1 MNLYT
6 QISDMFSRELN
17 AHGRAFVNY
26 EALAGVEKKDMTID
40 GFPAKLLF
48 NPARVRSVMADVSP
62 EALQQRACFLCPD
75 GVEEHQLTHNWD
87 SPTGHTYYIR
97 VNPFPIFSPHFTVSS
112 SVHERQ
118 ELLPHL
124 ESMLHLAQQLPEMT
138 IFYNGPMCGA
148 SAPDHMH
155 FQAVPRHSLP
165 IEDHF
170 STNYANAI
178 LVQETDLQTHLAAV
192 KKVLAMGTIP
202 EEASQTGSLTIG
214 ASHAEEYEPRWNIV
228 SWYEPAPNGD
238 VQHSSMAQSAIQNSS
253 ELSSQQKTIL
263 NNTEQPLNHIEP
275 TPAGSFHTVIFFRK
289 ESRPMCFFAPEEE
302 RILFSPATVEMAG
315 IGIVANR
322 ESFDRLTP
330 DRLRDIIREVADTPY
345 PVTNS
350 Q

>member
-1 MNLYT
+1 
-6 QISDMFSRELN
+6 
-17 AHGRAFVNY
+17 
-26 EALAGVEKKDMTID
+26 
-40 GFPAKLLF
+40 
-48 NPARVRSVMADVSP
+48 MADVSP

-124 ESMLHLAQQLPEMT
+124 ESMLHLAKELPEMT

-170 STNYANAI
+170 DANYANAI

-202 EEASQTGSLTIG
+202 EEASQTGSLTAG

-228 SWYEPAPNGD
+228 SWYEPA
-238 VQHSSMAQSAIQNSS
+238 SSPHRLIASS
-253 ELSSQQKTIL
+253 PKFNTI
-263 NNTEQPLNHIEP
+263 
-275 TPAGSFHTVIFFRK
+275 VFFRK

-322 ESFDRLTP
+322 DSFDRLTP
-330 DRLRDIIREVADTPY
+330 SKLRDIIREVADTPY
-345 PVTNS
+345 PIANS

>member
-1 MNLYT
+1 
-6 QISDMFSRELN
+6 MFSRELN
-17 AHGRAFVNY
+17 AHGRAFLNY
-26 EALAGVEKKDMTID
+26 EALAGVEVKDMTID
-40 GFPAKLLF
+40 GFPAKLFF

-75 GVEEHQLTHNWD
+75 GVEANQLTHNWE

-124 ESMLHLAQQLPEMT
+124 EAMLHLAKELPEMT

-170 STNYANAI
+170 STNYAHAI
-178 LVQETDLQTHLAAV
+178 LVQETDLQSHLAAV
-192 KKVLAMGTIP
+192 KRVLAMGTIP

-228 SWYEPAPNGD
+228 TWYED
-238 VQHSSMAQSAIQNSS
+238 MW
-253 ELSSQQKTIL
+253 
-263 NNTEQPLNHIEP
+263 
-275 TPAGSFHTVIFFRK
+275 HTVIFFRR

-330 DRLRDIIREVADTPY
+330 ARLRDIIREVADNPLA
-345 PVTNS
+345 
-350 Q
+350 

>member
-1 MNLYT
+1 
-6 QISDMFSRELN
+6 MFSREL
-17 AHGRAFVNY
+17 ASHGRAFVNY
-26 EALAGVEKKDMTID
+26 QALSGVEVKDMTID
-40 GFPAKLLF
+40 GFPAKLFF

-62 EALQQRACFLCPD
+62 EALQKRACFLCPD

-118 ELLPHL
+118 ELVPHL
-124 ESMLHLAQQLPEMT
+124 ESMLHLAKELPEMT

-178 LVQETDLQTHLAAV
+178 LVQETDLQTHLSAV

-202 EEASQTGSLTIG
+202 EEASQTGSLTAG

-228 SWYEPAPNGD
+228 SWYEPA
-238 VQHSSMAQSAIQNSS
+238 SSPHRLIASLPKFN
-253 ELSSQQKTIL
+253 TI
-263 NNTEQPLNHIEP
+263 
-275 TPAGSFHTVIFFRK
+275 IFFRK
-289 ESRPMCFFAPEEE
+289 ESRPQCFFAPEEE
-302 RILFSPATVEMAG
+302 RILFSPATVEMGG

-330 DRLRDIIREVADTPY
+330 SKLRDIIREVADNLL
-345 PVTNS
+345 VHNEIII
-350 Q
+350 

>member
-1 MNLYT
+1 MKLFE
-6 QISDMFSRELN
+6 QITDMFSREL
-17 AHGRAFVNY
+17 ASHGRAFVNY
-26 EALAGVEKKDMTID
+26 QALSQVEVKDMTID
-40 GFPAKLLF
+40 SFPAKLFF

-62 EALQQRACFLCPD
+62 EALQKRACFLCPD

-124 ESMLHLAQQLPEMT
+124 ESMLHLAKELPEMT

-170 STNYANAI
+170 DANYANAI

-192 KKVLAMGTIP
+192 KKVLAMGIIP
-202 EEASQTGSLTIG
+202 EEASQTGSLTAG

-228 SWYEPAPNGD
+228 SWYEPE
-238 VQHSSMAQSAIQNSS
+238 SNSPQDGLTAS
-253 ELSSQQKTIL
+253 ETSGLTSNSHKRSF
-263 NNTEQPLNHIEP
+263 NT
-275 TPAGSFHTVIFFRK
+275 VVFFRK
-289 ESRPMCFFAPEEE
+289 ESRPQCFFAPEEE

-330 DRLRDIIREVADTPY
+330 ARLRDIIREVADEI
-345 PVTNS
+345 V
-350 Q
+350 

>member
-1 MNLYT
+1 
-6 QISDMFSRELN
+6 MFSRELN

-26 EALAGVEKKDMTID
+26 QALSQVEVKDMTID
-40 GFPAKLLF
+40 GFPAKLFF

-62 EALQQRACFLCPD
+62 EALQKRACFLCPD

-124 ESMLHLAQQLPEMT
+124 ESMLHLAKELPEMT

-178 LVQETDLQTHLAAV
+178 LVQEDDLQDHLTAV

-202 EEASQTGSLTIG
+202 NEASQTGSLTIG
-214 ASHAEEYEPRWNIV
+214 ATHAEEYEPRWNIV
-228 SWYEPAPNGD
+228 SWYEPD
-238 VQHSSMAQSAIQNSS
+238 SNSPQDG
-253 ELSSQQKTIL
+253 LTA
-263 NNTEQPLNHIEP
+263 
-275 TPAGSFHTVIFFRK
+275 AGSQTSNSRRRSFNTIVFFRK

-330 DRLRDIIREVADTPY
+330 TRLRDIIREVADEI
-345 PVTNS
+345 V
-350 Q
+350 

>member
-6 QISDMFSRELN
+6 QISDMFSREL
-17 AHGRAFVNY
+17 ASHGRAFVNY
-26 EALAGVEKKDMTID
+26 QALSGVEVKDMTID
-40 GFPAKLLF
+40 GFPAKLFF

-62 EALQQRACFLCPD
+62 EALQKRACFLCPD
-75 GVEEHQLTHNWD
+75 GIEEHQLTHNWD

-124 ESMLHLAQQLPEMT
+124 ESMLHLAKELPEMT

-202 EEASQTGSLTIG
+202 EEASQTGSLTAG

-228 SWYEPAPNGD
+228 SWYEPA
-238 VQHSSMAQSAIQNSS
+238 SSPKFN
-253 ELSSQQKTIL
+253 TI
-263 NNTEQPLNHIEP
+263 
-275 TPAGSFHTVIFFRK
+275 VFFRK
-289 ESRPMCFFAPEEE
+289 ESRPMCFFAPEQE

-330 DRLRDIIREVADTPY
+330 SKLRDIIREVADTLPI
-345 PVTNS
+345 TDT

>member
-1 MNLYT
+1 LELYKT
-6 QISDMFSRELN
+6 IFDMFSREL
-17 AHGRAFVNY
+17 ASHGRAFVNY
-26 EALAGVEKKDMTID
+26 QALSQVEVKDMTID
-40 GFPAKLLF
+40 GFPAKLFF

-62 EALQQRACFLCPD
+62 EALQKRACFLCPD
-75 GVEEHQLTHNWD
+75 GVEENQLTHNWE

-124 ESMLHLAQQLPEMT
+124 EAMLHLAKELPEMT

-178 LVQETDLQTHLAAV
+178 LVQETDLQSHLAAV

-214 ASHAEEYEPRWNIV
+214 ATHAEEYEPRWNIV
-228 SWYEPAPNGD
+228 SWYEPD
-238 VQHSSMAQSAIQNSS
+238 S
-253 ELSSQQKTIL
+253 
-263 NNTEQPLNHIEP
+263 NNPQDGLTA
-275 TPAGSFHTVIFFRK
+275 AGSQTSNSRRRSFNTIVFFRK

-330 DRLRDIIREVADTPY
+330 ARLRDIIREVADEI
-345 PVTNS
+345 V
-350 Q
+350 

>member
-1 MNLYT
+1 MGVEGTYPNEREEIMTLY
-6 QISDMFSRELN
+6 QEIFSMFSRELE
-17 AHGRAFVNY
+17 AHGRAFLNY
-26 EALAGVEKKDMTID
+26 EALGGVEKKDMTID
-40 GFPAKLLF
+40 GFPAQLFF

-62 EALQQRACFLCPD
+62 EALQKRACFLCPD
-75 GVEEHQLTHNWD
+75 GIEEHQLTHNWD

-118 ELLPHL
+118 ELSPHL
-124 ESMLHLAQQLPEMT
+124 ESMLHLAKELPEMT

-170 STNYANAI
+170 DTNYANAI
-178 LVQETDLQTHLAAV
+178 LVQEVDLQDHLAAV

-202 EEASQTGSLTIG
+202 KEASQTGSLTIG

-228 SWYEPAPNGD
+228 TWYETA
-238 VQHSSMAQSAIQNSS
+238 SSYDGLASS
-253 ELSSQQKTIL
+253 SKFNTI
-263 NNTEQPLNHIEP
+263 
-275 TPAGSFHTVIFFRK
+275 VFFRR

-302 RILFSPATVEMAG
+302 RILFSPATVEMGG

-330 DRLRDIIREVADTPY
+330 DKLRDIIREVADTLPI
-345 PVTNS
+345 PTSNNL
-350 Q
+350 

>member
-1 MNLYT
+1 
-6 QISDMFSRELN
+6 MFSREL
-17 AHGRAFVNY
+17 ASHGRAFVNY
-26 EALAGVEKKDMTID
+26 QALSQVEVKDMTID
-40 GFPAKLLF
+40 GFPAKLFF

-62 EALQQRACFLCPD
+62 EALQKRACFLCPD
-75 GVEEHQLTHNWD
+75 GVEENQLTHNWE

-124 ESMLHLAQQLPEMT
+124 EAMLHLAKELPEMT

-178 LVQETDLQTHLAAV
+178 LVQETDLQSHLAAV
-192 KKVLAMGTIP
+192 KRVLSLGTIP
-202 EEASQTGSLTIG
+202 EEASQTGSLTVG

-228 SWYEPAPNGD
+228 SWYEPASSPNSLIA
-238 VQHSSMAQSAIQNSS
+238 SSPNFN
-253 ELSSQQKTIL
+253 TI
-263 NNTEQPLNHIEP
+263 
-275 TPAGSFHTVIFFRK
+275 VFFRK

-330 DRLRDIIREVADTPY
+330 SKLRDIIREVADNPCT
-345 PVTNS
+345 
-350 Q
+350 

>member
-1 MNLYT
+1 
-6 QISDMFSRELN
+6 MFSRELS
-17 AHGRAFVNY
+17 AHGRAFLNY
-26 EALAGVEKKDMTID
+26 EALAGVEVKDMTID
-40 GFPAKLLF
+40 GFPAKLFF

-62 EALQQRACFLCPD
+62 EALQKRACFLCPD
-75 GVEEHQLTHNWD
+75 GVEENQLTHNWE

-97 VNPFPIFSPHFTVSS
+97 VNPFPIFSPHFTISS

-124 ESMLHLAQQLPEMT
+124 EAMLHLAKELPEMT

-178 LVQETDLQTHLAAV
+178 LVQETDLQSHLAAV
-192 KKVLAMGTIP
+192 KRVLAMGTIP

-228 SWYEPAPNGD
+228 TWYED
-238 VQHSSMAQSAIQNSS
+238 MW
-253 ELSSQQKTIL
+253 
-263 NNTEQPLNHIEP
+263 
-275 TPAGSFHTVIFFRK
+275 HTVIFIRR

-330 DRLRDIIREVADTPY
+330 ARLRDIIREVADNPITE
-345 PVTNS
+345 
-350 Q
+350 

>member
-1 MNLYT
+1 MTLYQ
-6 QISDMFSRELN
+6 QIHDMFSRELD
-17 AHGRAFVNY
+17 AHGRAFINY
-26 EALAGVEKKDMTID
+26 QALAQVEVKDMTID
-40 GFPAKLLF
+40 GFPAKLFF

-62 EALQQRACFLCPD
+62 EALQKRACFLCPD
-75 GVEEHQLTHNWD
+75 GVEEHQLTHNWE

-112 SVHERQ
+112 SAHERQ

-124 ESMLHLAQQLPEMT
+124 ESMLHLAKELPEMT

-165 IEDHF
+165 IEDYF

-178 LVQETDLQTHLAAV
+178 LAQESDLQAHLEAV

-228 SWYEPAPNGD
+228 TWHD
-238 VQHSSMAQSAIQNSS
+238 V
-253 ELSSQQKTIL
+253 K
-263 NNTEQPLNHIEP
+263 
-275 TPAGSFHTVIFFRK
+275 FHTVIFFRK

-302 RILFSPATVEMAG
+302 RILFSPATVEMGG

-330 DRLRDIIREVADTPY
+330 EKLRDIIREVADILPITD
-345 PVTNS
+345 T

>member
-1 MNLYT
+1 
-6 QISDMFSRELN
+6 MFSRELD
-17 AHGRAFVNY
+17 AHGRAFINY
-26 EALAGVEKKDMTID
+26 QALAQVEVKDMTID
-40 GFPAKLLF
+40 GFPAKLFF

-62 EALQQRACFLCPD
+62 EALQKRACFLCPD

-124 ESMLHLAQQLPEMT
+124 ESMLHLAKELPEMT

-170 STNYANAI
+170 DTNYANAI
-178 LVQETDLQTHLAAV
+178 LVQEADLQDHLAAV
-192 KKVLAMGTIP
+192 KRILAMGTIP
-202 EEASQTGSLTIG
+202 EEASQTGSLTVG

-228 SWYEPAPNGD
+228 SWYEPA
-238 VQHSSMAQSAIQNSS
+238 SSPKFN
-253 ELSSQQKTIL
+253 TI
-263 NNTEQPLNHIEP
+263 
-275 TPAGSFHTVIFFRK
+275 VFFRK
-289 ESRPMCFFAPEEE
+289 ESRPMCFFAPEPE

-330 DRLRDIIREVADTPY
+330 SKLRDIIREVAYNP
-345 PVTNS
+345 NL
-350 Q
+350 